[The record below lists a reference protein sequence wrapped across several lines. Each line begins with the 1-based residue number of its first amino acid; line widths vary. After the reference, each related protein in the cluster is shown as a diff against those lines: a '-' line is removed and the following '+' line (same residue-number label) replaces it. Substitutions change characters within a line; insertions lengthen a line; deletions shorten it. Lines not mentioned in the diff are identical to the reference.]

1 MEEYIL
7 RNKDGENVM
16 SWNVLKV
23 EKDFIH
29 YLIRINYSIFSGI
42 FNIYITK
49 ENIKR
54 LLNFWGYIYQSKQS
68 STSDFEFEISD
79 NLFLYLTKIN
89 GYIHIK
95 TLFHENTN
103 KYLSLKYVIDQSYLP
118 QFIYR
123 ITKIMDN
130 NETLDIINM
139 QSEMQEK
146 ERLSHYVLSN
156 NVLCRKNNL
165 EISNVIIHK
174 SDDESL
180 NKTWIEF
187 QSTIQTKGYD
197 IKRPVSMYLYELNDF
212 KEALYKLEKGTC
224 ESILFSP
231 LGEFY
236 MLEFIREKEKVHIK
250 GTISDLLFPQ
260 SEAYFED
267 MATIKDLYQIFELL
281 LRIE

>member
-7 RNKDGENVM
+7 KNKDGESVM
-16 SWNVLKV
+16 SWNVIKV
-23 EKDFIH
+23 EKNFIH

-42 FNIYITK
+42 FNVYITK
-49 ENIKR
+49 ENMKR
-54 LLNFWGYIYQSKQS
+54 LLDFWEHIYLSNQR
-68 STSDFEFEISD
+68 STSDSEYELSENLILHIAEID
-79 NLFLYLTKIN
+79 
-89 GYIHIK
+89 GYIHVE

-103 KYLSLKYVIDQSYLP
+103 KYLSLKYVIDQSYLS

-123 ITKIMDN
+123 ITKVLDK
-130 NETLDIINM
+130 NETLNTIIM
-139 QSEMQEK
+139 ESEVQEK
-146 ERLSHYVLSN
+146 KWISHYVLSN
-156 NVLCRKNNL
+156 NVSCRKNNL

-250 GTISDLLFPQ
+250 GTISDFLFPQ

-267 MATIKDLYQIFELL
+267 MATIKELYQIFELL
-281 LRIE
+281 LKIE

>member
-7 RNKDGENVM
+7 KNKDGESVM
-16 SWNVLKV
+16 LWNVIKV
-23 EKDFIH
+23 EKNFIH

-42 FNIYITK
+42 FNVYITK
-49 ENIKR
+49 ENMKR
-54 LLNFWGYIYQSKQS
+54 LLDFWEHIYLSNQR
-68 STSDFEFEISD
+68 STSDSEYELSENLILHIAEID
-79 NLFLYLTKIN
+79 
-89 GYIHIK
+89 GYIHVE

-103 KYLSLKYVIDQSYLP
+103 KYLSLKYVIDQSYLS

-123 ITKIMDN
+123 ITKVLDK
-130 NETLDIINM
+130 NETLNTIIM
-139 QSEMQEK
+139 ESEVQEK
-146 ERLSHYVLSN
+146 KWISHYVLSN
-156 NVLCRKNNL
+156 NVSCRKNNL

-250 GTISDLLFPQ
+250 GTISDFLFPQ

-267 MATIKDLYQIFELL
+267 MATIKELYQIFELL
-281 LRIE
+281 LKIE